1 MKYLEKE
8 VVIFMA
14 IFLALNLLCSC
25 EFERKKLKED
35 IVIMQSRPIMLPV
48 DSMLCWWYGNDT
60 LSFKSN
66 NEALNFVVFS
76 DSTKCSSCALK
87 GMYIWDDFLQ
97 KIGYNYPEGLNVFLY
112 LLLYKK
118 IGNRFISR

>member
-87 GMYIWDDFLQ
+87 GM
-97 KIGYNYPEGLNVFLY
+97 
-112 LLLYKK
+112 
-118 IGNRFISR
+118 

>member
-35 IVIMQSRPIMLPV
+35 IVIMQSR
-48 DSMLCWWYGNDT
+48 
-60 LSFKSN
+60 
-66 NEALNFVVFS
+66 
-76 DSTKCSSCALK
+76 
-87 GMYIWDDFLQ
+87 
-97 KIGYNYPEGLNVFLY
+97 
-112 LLLYKK
+112 
-118 IGNRFISR
+118 